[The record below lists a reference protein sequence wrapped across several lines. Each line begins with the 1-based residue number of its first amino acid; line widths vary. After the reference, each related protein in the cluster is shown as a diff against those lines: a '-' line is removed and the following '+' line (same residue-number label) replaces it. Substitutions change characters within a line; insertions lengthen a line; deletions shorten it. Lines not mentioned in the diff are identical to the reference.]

1 MKRIILAL
9 ALTSVAVPAVA
20 QVTTRYVYDARG
32 RLVGVGNLGGATNGN
47 AVRINHDAAD
57 NRTYYQSWNVIVQLS
72 PGQQITSPDGRF
84 RLVQQGDGNL
94 VLYFG
99 SQALWAN
106 GVFGA
111 NYTTYLQGDGN
122 FVTYSPSGPVWNTE
136 TNAIGARLA
145 LQNDGNLVI
154 YDLDDRVVWATNT
167 GGH

>member
-1 MKRIILAL
+1 MKRIMFGLAL
-9 ALTSVAVPAVA
+9 ASVAVPAVA

-57 NRTYYQSWNVIVQLS
+57 NRTYYQSWNVIVHLS

-94 VLYFG
+94 V
-99 SQALWAN
+99 
-106 GVFGA
+106 
-111 NYTTYLQGDGN
+111 
-122 FVTYSPSGPVWNTE
+122 
-136 TNAIGARLA
+136 
-145 LQNDGNLVI
+145 I